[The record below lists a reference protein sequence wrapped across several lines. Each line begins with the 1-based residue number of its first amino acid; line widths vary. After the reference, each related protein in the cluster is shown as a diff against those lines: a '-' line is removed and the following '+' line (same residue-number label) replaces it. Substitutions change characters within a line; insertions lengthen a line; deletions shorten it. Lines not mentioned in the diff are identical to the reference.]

1 MEGQHQQILEYL
13 ISYWWEQFNMIPA
26 MEVAETFHIPETE
39 ALHVLEEMATEGL
52 VELHRHRAG
61 PRDPGMLDRPVS
73 EIFRSTYVLPSR
85 SVLKTHFD
93 ETKQD
98 FGCYKNLLY
107 AGVSQDELF
116 RFRPGILDYYQRNPE
131 IEVKDDLIVTTRAA
145 LKRDDVRPVYLRYRW
160 ATGASGDRYI
170 IVNLWDLAELSHEE
184 QALWAGHG
192 IQELRET
199 GA

>member
-1 MEGQHQQILEYL
+1 
-13 ISYWWEQFNMIPA
+13 MIPA
-26 MEVAETFHIPETE
+26 LEVAETFHIPETE

-98 FGCYKNLLY
+98 F
-107 AGVSQDELF
+107 
-116 RFRPGILDYYQRNPE
+116 DYYQQNPE
-131 IEVKDDLIVTTRAA
+131 IEVKNDLIVTTRAA
-145 LKRDDVRPVYLRYRW
+145 LKRDDVHPVYVRYRW